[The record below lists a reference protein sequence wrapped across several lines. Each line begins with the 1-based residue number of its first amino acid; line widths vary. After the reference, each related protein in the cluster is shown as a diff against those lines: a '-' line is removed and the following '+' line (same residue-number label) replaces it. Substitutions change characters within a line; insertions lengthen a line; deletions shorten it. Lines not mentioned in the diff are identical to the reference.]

1 MKPQDE
7 FAVIV
12 AGVVTASTFQLL
24 NSSGV
29 VVAEL
34 GAPANTNGTNVTI
47 GSALQLAHLDATA
60 VDSQLIWSQNDP
72 DGSAQSTFLR
82 GPTRPAATLNPPM
95 AGLDLSSNGSTS
107 SNLYSGAPNG
117 LTGPTARVSATAST
131 ATGVGQVRLDAS
143 GTLGV
148 SGGSIV
154 AAANGIQPVT
164 ETLDAAAGT
173 HVVNASVSSSL
184 QVGGSPRFTG
194 DAGSALMRWGT
205 VGPYVQA
212 TSSDV
217 AMGWSGRGY
226 MGSRT
231 FYLPTSIQQFPI
243 PASINPV
250 PAYAAFILNG
260 IAWTGT
266 DGDVVEI
273 TTTLRVLYT
282 AAGAP
287 GALVAQP
294 VVYGPGGNVVLPER
308 LVASGW
314 AIGEDSPISGTW
326 RYTLALGA
334 GAYTA
339 VIIGGTVTGGTYAV
353 VAPDSWMGLTNYGI
367 R

>member
-24 NSSGV
+24 NSAGV

-47 GSALQLAHLDATA
+47 GSAFQLDHLDAQA
-60 VDSQLIWSQNDP
+60 VESQLVWSQNDP

-231 FYLPTSIQQFPI
+231 FYLPTSIQQYSI

-250 PAYAAFILNG
+250 PAYAVFILNG

-273 TTTLRVLYT
+273 TSTLRVLYT
-282 AAGAP
+282 GGG

-294 VVYGPGGNVVLPER
+294 QVYGPGGNVILPER

-314 AIGEDSPISGTW
+314 AIAEDAPISGTW

-339 VIIGGTVTGGTYAV
+339 VIIGGTVAGGTYAV